1 MKKQRAW
8 VKWAAIGFFAVML
21 LLTFFSGTIRN
32 LTLPEI
38 STQPVTAGT
47 ISPVI
52 ACSGMTE
59 AGQSTIMPAAWSGFV
74 MERSVQPGSRVN
86 SGDVLIVVNY
96 LDDGTLAAKQAQLD
110 QQESAYTEAQL
121 SASVSSDS
129 GAWAEYQIL
138 QNNLTAA
145 KEQQARCREYLGKRA
160 EFDSQLAAA
169 NSDLSAAQAAYHD
182 ATDAAAQEAAQAHEA
197 LDAALRQQENA
208 QANYNYYAGLD
219 PESEEALAAK
229 AALDAANTAV
239 LDCQN
244 RCYAADN
251 ALQALQAQYQPSVDT
266 TQQKVDSVNSQ
277 IAALEAEYAGCTDPT
292 ACENAVL
299 SAQSAL
305 SAFYDRQSSAEVQD
319 KLTANRL
326 ASMQAQIEETRS
338 DIAELEARFGEHDIL
353 ADRDGVVKEVWTENT
368 FTAGQP
374 LIALQSQNSYTLRC
388 SVSILDA
395 ELLQVGAEASIL
407 NLPAGGVQA
416 ELVNIE
422 PDEADPVNQKTLV
435 FSVSG
440 EHTAAG
446 QLLTL
451 GISLESSRHALVVPN
466 AAVWRDA
473 RGDFVYVLETT
484 NSPLGSRSKVK
495 RIDVEIVR
503 SDERYTAVNGELN
516 TQDYVVVLAG
526 APLSDGQAVRLGD

>member
-1 MKKQRAW
+1 MIKQRKW
-8 VKWAAIGFFAVML
+8 VKYAAIGFFTVML

-32 LTLPEI
+32 LTLPQV
-38 STQPVTAGT
+38 SVQQVTAGT
-47 ISPVI
+47 ITPMI
-52 ACSGMTE
+52 SGSGVVQ
-59 AGQSTIMPAAWSGFV
+59 AGESTQITAVYAGSV
-74 MERSVQPGSRVN
+74 TKVCVQPGDAVN
-86 SGDVLIVVNY
+86 KNDVLLVVSY
-96 LDDGTLAAKQAQLD
+96 QDDGTLAAKQAELA
-110 QQESAYTEAQL
+110 QQEAAYAEAQL

-138 QNNLTAA
+138 QNNLTSA
-145 KEQQARCREYLGKRA
+145 KEQQARCQEYLGKRA
-160 EFDSQLAAA
+160 TLDSQLSAA
-169 NSDLSAAQAAYHD
+169 NNELTAAQAAYHA
-182 ATDAAAQEAAQAHEA
+182 ATDAAAQEAAQAHEL
-197 LDAALRQQENA
+197 LDAALRQQENT
-208 QANYNYYAGLD
+208 QVNYNYYVGLD
-219 PESEEALAAK
+219 PESEEAVAAK
-229 AALDAANTAV
+229 AALEAANTAV

-299 SAQSAL
+299 SAKSAL

-466 AAVWRDA
+466 AAIWRDA

-503 SDERYTAVNGELN
+503 SDERYTAVNGELG
-516 TQDYVVVLAG
+516 TQDFVVILAST
-526 APLSDGQAVRLGD
+526 PLSDGQAVRLGD